1 MYVTDLVLTT
11 HRDVFRRNPH
21 PSSLS
26 VSFPFTGECYAIIGI
41 YLLLTSVL
49 CDAMFRLFQ
58 FEVRC
63 KVAMFDFTDI
73 FLWSGLSFL
82 PPLGIELSDHRRHFA
97 TSS

>member
-11 HRDVFRRNPH
+11 HRDVFRGNPH

-49 CDAMFRLFQ
+49 CDGMFRLFQ

-63 KVAMFDFTDI
+63 KVAMFDFYRHL
-73 FLWSGLSFL
+73 FVVWSFIL
-82 PPLGIELSDHRRHFA
+82 A
-97 TSS
+97 TFRDRIV